1 MTPDELRSQRR
12 HAIRAHAR
20 RLGDDFNRNIGSL
33 LDDLDLI
40 DRKAALLAAP
50 EPDDKAIEAWI
61 GRNPQKFDVW
71 VRKQAE
77 TAPADSPKPPAAK
90 PAARRT
96 TTRRKGTP

>member
-1 MTPDELRSQRR
+1 MT
-12 HAIRAHAR
+12 
-20 RLGDDFNRNIGSL
+20 
-33 LDDLDLI
+33 LDDLREHRRNLI
-40 DRKAALLAAP
+40 RSYRRRLDEDFHGTIGPLLDELDALDRKAALLAAP

-96 TTRRKGTP
+96 PTRRKGTP